1 MLQAGVVTTAR
12 RTLADRLSKPPYSNC
27 QELPTDEIKG
37 GNLQCLPDIGSG
49 ASRASLS
56 FKQKYMR
63 CHTSFLI
70 FLASLG
76 VGLPAWANEQLLQ
89 LPLEALL
96 DVEISSASRKPQVV
110 QSVAAAVFVISR
122 DDIARSGAS
131 SIPEAL
137 RLAPG
142 VEVARI
148 GNNRWAVSV
157 RGFNGRFA
165 NKLQVLKDGRSI
177 YSPLFS
183 GVMWEAEDAL
193 LDDIE
198 RIEVIRGPGAAMW
211 GSNAVNGVI
220 NIISRSASDT
230 PGTLAV
236 ASVGSNESGLVSV
249 RQAFRLAGGDIRLS
263 FKGFDRAPG
272 KSPDGTQGNDRWQ
285 AGRIGLRGDW
295 QAGDGARWTLL
306 GETHRTRADDRLD
319 YTRYN
324 VQPSQFDIDQ
334 RHTGTHLL
342 LRHEQPMP
350 DGGQM
355 DWQFSA
361 ETTDLNLQTLIRESR
376 QTYAGEFQRR
386 VPLGRH
392 ELTWGASYRY
402 SHDRLDITSPT
413 IFGADAFSRPHRDW
427 RNTSV
432 FVHDDYELVPGK
444 WRLSGGLRLDQ
455 DSWSG
460 LQVQPEIRLA
470 WTLDPATT
478 VWSSVSR
485 ATRTPSRLELDLPF
499 KFSETAAIPPWVP
512 AIVAV
517 RVAPEAGTL
526 VPEKVTSL
534 EFGFRQRVTK
544 ELSIDMGAFVSDY
557 TNMVSLMM
565 LAPRVVSPQLVN
577 ALIHSTNAAGART
590 HGFELAADW
599 RVVPAWRLQSHYS
612 RLHLLSPRLS
622 EPVAAA
628 AQDEWEGRVPR
639 HRFSL
644 LSSWTLRSGD
654 QLDIWLKHTSRLRNP
669 AVKGFTALDLHYAWR
684 VQPGFE
690 LALVGQN
697 LLKAR
702 HQEFVSDY
710 LPTVQTGIGRSISLK
725 GTWRF

>member
-1 MLQAGVVTTAR
+1 
-12 RTLADRLSKPPYSNC
+12 
-27 QELPTDEIKG
+27 
-37 GNLQCLPDIGSG
+37 
-49 ASRASLS
+49 
-56 FKQKYMR
+56 MR

-76 VGLPAWANEQLLQ
+76 VGLPARANEQLLQ

-96 DVEISSASRKPQVV
+96 ALEVSSASRKPQVV

-131 SIPEAL
+131 NIPEAL

-142 VEVARI
+142 VEVARM
-148 GNNRWAVSV
+148 GNNRWAVSI

-165 NKLQVLKDGRSI
+165 NKLLVLKDGRSV

-183 GVMWEAEDAL
+183 GVVWEAEDVL
-193 LDDIE
+193 LDDID

-230 PGTLAV
+230 PGTLAA

-249 RQAFRLAGGDIRLS
+249 RQGFRLAGGNIRLS

-319 YTRYN
+319 YTRYS
-324 VQPSQFDIDQ
+324 VQPAQFDIDQ
-334 RHTGTHLL
+334 RNTGTHLV

-350 DGGQM
+350 DGGQV
-355 DWQFSA
+355 DWQISA

-386 VPLGRH
+386 LPLGRH

-402 SHDRLDITSPT
+402 SHDRIEVTSPT
-413 IFGADAFSRPHRDW
+413 IFGANAFNRPHRDW
-427 RNTSV
+427 RNASV
-432 FVHDDYELVPGK
+432 FVHDDYELVPGE

-460 LQVQPEIRLA
+460 LQAQPDIRLV
-470 WTLDPATT
+470 WTPDPATT
-478 VWSSVSR
+478 VWSSLSR
-485 ATRTPSRLELDLPF
+485 ATRTPSRLELDVPF
-499 KFSETAAIPPWVP
+499 KFSETPAMAPFVP
-512 AIVAV
+512 AVSTV
-517 RVAPEAGTL
+517 RIAPEPGAL
-526 VPEKVTSL
+526 RPEKVTAFEL
-534 EFGFRQRVTK
+534 GFRQRLT
-544 ELSIDMGAFVSDY
+544 EQLSIDMSAFVSDY
-557 TNMVSLMM
+557 TDMVSLVM
-565 LAPRVVSPQLVN
+565 LAPQVVSPQLVN
-577 ALIHSTNAAGART
+577 ALFTNNNAARART

-599 RVVPAWRLQSHYS
+599 RVSPMWRVQSHYS
-612 RLHLLSPRLS
+612 RLYLRSPRLS
-622 EPVAAA
+622 EPAAAA

-639 HRFSL
+639 HRASL
-644 LSSWTLRSGD
+644 RSSWMLPRGNQFD
-654 QLDIWLKHTSRLRNP
+654 VWLKHTSRLNSP
-669 AVKGFTALDLHYAWR
+669 AVPAVTVLDMRYAWR
-684 VQPGFE
+684 VRPGFE

-697 LLKAR
+697 LLKAH

-710 LPTVQTGIGRSISLK
+710 VPVVQTDIGRSLTFK

>member
-1 MLQAGVVTTAR
+1 
-12 RTLADRLSKPPYSNC
+12 
-27 QELPTDEIKG
+27 
-37 GNLQCLPDIGSG
+37 
-49 ASRASLS
+49 
-56 FKQKYMR
+56 MR

-76 VGLPAWANEQLLQ
+76 AGLSARANEQLLQ
-89 LPLEALL
+89 LRLEALL
-96 DVEISSASRKPQVV
+96 ALEVSSASRKLQVV

-142 VEVARI
+142 VEVARM
-148 GNNRWAVSV
+148 GNNRWAVSI

-165 NKLQVLKDGRSI
+165 NKLLVLKDGRSV

-183 GVMWEAEDAL
+183 GVVWEAEDAL
-193 LDDIE
+193 LDDID
-198 RIEVIRGPGAAMW
+198 RIEVIRGSGAAMW

-236 ASVGSNESGLVSV
+236 ASVGSNQSGLVSV
-249 RQAFRLAGGDIRLS
+249 RQGFRLAGGDIRLS

-319 YTRYN
+319 YTRYSI
-324 VQPSQFDIDQ
+324 QPAQFDIDQ
-334 RHTGTHLL
+334 RNTGTHLL

-350 DGGQM
+350 DAGQL

-386 VPLGRH
+386 LPLGRH

-402 SHDRLDITSPT
+402 SHDRIDVTSPT
-413 IFGADAFSRPHRDW
+413 IFGANAFNRPHRDW
-427 RNTSV
+427 RNASV
-432 FVHDDYELVPGK
+432 FVHDDYELVPGE

-460 LQVQPEIRLA
+460 LQAQPDIRLV
-470 WTLDPATT
+470 WTPDSAAT
-478 VWSSVSR
+478 VWSSLSR
-485 ATRTPSRLELDLPF
+485 ATRTPSRLELDVPF
-499 KFSETAAIPPWVP
+499 KFSETPVMAPFVP
-512 AIVAV
+512 AVSTV
-517 RVAPEAGTL
+517 RIAPEPGAL
-526 VPEKVTSL
+526 HPEKVTAFEL
-534 EFGFRQRVTK
+534 GFRQRVT
-544 ELSIDMGAFVSDY
+544 EQLSIDMSVFFSDY
-557 TNMVSLMM
+557 TDMVSLVM
-565 LAPRVVSPQLVN
+565 LAPQVVSPHLVN
-577 ALIHSTNAAGART
+577 ALFTNNNAARART

-599 RVVPAWRLQSHYS
+599 RVNPMWRVQSHYS
-612 RLHLLSPRLS
+612 RLYLRSPRLS
-622 EPVAAA
+622 EPAAAA

-639 HRFSL
+639 HRASL
-644 LSSWTLRSGD
+644 HSSWMLPRGNQFD
-654 QLDIWLKHTSRLRNP
+654 VWLKHTSRLNSP
-669 AVKGFTALDLHYAWR
+669 AVPAVTVLDIRYAWR
-684 VQPGFE
+684 VRPGFE
-690 LALVGQN
+690 LSLVGQN

-710 LPTVQTGIGRSISLK
+710 VPIVQTDIGRSLTLK

>member
-1 MLQAGVVTTAR
+1 M
-12 RTLADRLSKPPYSNC
+12 
-27 QELPTDEIKG
+27 
-37 GNLQCLPDIGSG
+37 
-49 ASRASLS
+49 
-56 FKQKYMR
+56 
-63 CHTSFLI
+63 
-70 FLASLG
+70 
-76 VGLPAWANEQLLQ
+76 
-89 LPLEALL
+89 
-96 DVEISSASRKPQVV
+96 

-142 VEVARI
+142 VEVARMS
-148 GNNRWAVSV
+148 NNRWAVSI

-165 NKLQVLKDGRSI
+165 NKLLVLKDGRSV

-183 GVMWEAEDAL
+183 GVVWEAEDAL
-193 LDDIE
+193 LDDID
-198 RIEVIRGPGAAMW
+198 RIEVIRGSGAAMW

-236 ASVGSNESGLVSV
+236 ASVSSNQSGLVSV
-249 RQAFRLAGGDIRLS
+249 RQGFRLAGGDIRLS

-319 YTRYN
+319 YTRYSI
-324 VQPSQFDIDQ
+324 QPAQFDIDQ
-334 RHTGTHLL
+334 RNTGTHLL

-350 DGGQM
+350 DAGQV

-361 ETTDLNLQTLIRESR
+361 ETTALNLQTLIRESR

-386 VPLGRH
+386 LPLGRH

-402 SHDRLDITSPT
+402 SHDRIDVTSPT
-413 IFGADAFSRPHRDW
+413 IFGANAFNRPHRDW
-427 RNTSV
+427 RNASV
-432 FVHDDYELVPGK
+432 FVHDDYELVPGE

-460 LQVQPEIRLA
+460 LQTQPDIRLV
-470 WTLDPATT
+470 WTPDSAAT
-478 VWSSVSR
+478 VWSSLSR
-485 ATRTPSRLELDLPF
+485 VTRTPSRLELDVPF
-499 KFSETAAIPPWVP
+499 KFSETPVVAPFVP
-512 AIVAV
+512 AVSTV
-517 RVAPEAGTL
+517 RIAPEPGAL
-526 VPEKVTSL
+526 HPEKVTAFEL
-534 EFGFRQRVTK
+534 GFRQRVT
-544 ELSIDMGAFVSDY
+544 EQLSIDMSVFVSDY
-557 TNMVSLMM
+557 TDMVSLVM
-565 LAPRVVSPQLVN
+565 LAPQVVSPHLVN
-577 ALIHSTNAAGART
+577 ALFTNNNAARART

-599 RVVPAWRLQSHYS
+599 RVTPMWRVQSHYS
-612 RLHLLSPRLS
+612 RLYLRSPRLS
-622 EPVAAA
+622 EPAAAA

-639 HRFSL
+639 HRASL
-644 LSSWTLRSGD
+644 HSSWMLPRGNQFD
-654 QLDIWLKHTSRLRNP
+654 VWLKHTSRLNSP
-669 AVKGFTALDLHYAWR
+669 AVPAVTVLDIRYAWR
-684 VQPGFE
+684 VRPGFE
-690 LALVGQN
+690 LSLVGQN

-710 LPTVQTGIGRSISLK
+710 VPIVQTDIGRSLTLK

>member
-1 MLQAGVVTTAR
+1 
-12 RTLADRLSKPPYSNC
+12 
-27 QELPTDEIKG
+27 
-37 GNLQCLPDIGSG
+37 
-49 ASRASLS
+49 
-56 FKQKYMR
+56 MR

-76 VGLPAWANEQLLQ
+76 AGLPARANEQLLQ

-96 DVEISSASRKPQVV
+96 ALEVSSASRKLQVV

-142 VEVARI
+142 VEVARM
-148 GNNRWAVSV
+148 GNNRWAVSI

-165 NKLQVLKDGRSI
+165 NKLLVLKDGRSV

-183 GVMWEAEDAL
+183 GVVWEAEDAL
-193 LDDIE
+193 LDDID
-198 RIEVIRGPGAAMW
+198 RIEVIRGSGAAMW

-236 ASVGSNESGLVSV
+236 ASVGSNQSGLVSV
-249 RQAFRLAGGDIRLS
+249 RQGFRLAGGDIRLS

-272 KSPDGTQGNDRWQ
+272 KSPDGTPGNDRWQ

-319 YTRYN
+319 YTRYS
-324 VQPSQFDIDQ
+324 VQPAQFDIDQ
-334 RHTGTHLL
+334 RNTGTHLL

-350 DGGQM
+350 DAGQL

-386 VPLGRH
+386 LPLGRH

-402 SHDRLDITSPT
+402 SHDRIDVTSPT
-413 IFGADAFSRPHRDW
+413 IFGANAFNRPHRDW
-427 RNTSV
+427 RNASV
-432 FVHDDYELVPGK
+432 FVHDDYELVPGE

-460 LQVQPEIRLA
+460 LQAQPDIRLV
-470 WTLDPATT
+470 WTPDSAAT
-478 VWSSVSR
+478 VWSSLSR
-485 ATRTPSRLELDLPF
+485 ATRTPSRLELDVPF
-499 KFSETAAIPPWVP
+499 KFSETPAMAPFVP
-512 AIVAV
+512 AVSTV
-517 RVAPEAGTL
+517 RIAPEPGAL
-526 VPEKVTSL
+526 HPEKVTAFEL
-534 EFGFRQRVTK
+534 GFRQRVN
-544 ELSIDMGAFVSDY
+544 EQLSIDMSAFVSDY
-557 TNMVSLMM
+557 TDMVSLVM
-565 LAPRVVSPQLVN
+565 LAPQVVSPQLVN
-577 ALIHSTNAAGART
+577 ALFTNNNAARART

-599 RVVPAWRLQSHYS
+599 RVNPMWRVQSHYS
-612 RLHLLSPRLS
+612 RLYLRSPRLS
-622 EPVAAA
+622 EPAAAA

-639 HRFSL
+639 HRASL
-644 LSSWTLRSGD
+644 HSSWMLPRGNQFD
-654 QLDIWLKHTSRLRNP
+654 VWLKHTSRLNSP
-669 AVKGFTALDLHYAWR
+669 AVPAVTVLDIRYAWR
-684 VQPGFE
+684 VRPGFE
-690 LALVGQN
+690 LSLVGQN

-710 LPTVQTGIGRSISLK
+710 VPIVQTDIGRSLTLK

>member
-1 MLQAGVVTTAR
+1 
-12 RTLADRLSKPPYSNC
+12 
-27 QELPTDEIKG
+27 
-37 GNLQCLPDIGSG
+37 
-49 ASRASLS
+49 
-56 FKQKYMR
+56 MR
-63 CHTSFLI
+63 CHTPFLI
-70 FLASLG
+70 LFASLG
-76 VGLPAWANEQLLQ
+76 VALAARANEQLLQ
-89 LPLEALL
+89 LPMEALL
-96 DVEISSASRKPQVV
+96 AIEISSASRKPQVV

-131 SIPEAL
+131 NIPEAL

-148 GNNRWAVSV
+148 GNNRWAVSI

-165 NKLQVLKDGRSI
+165 NKLLVLKDGRSI

-183 GVMWEAEDAL
+183 GVVWEAEDTL

-230 PGTLAV
+230 LGTQAV
-236 ASVGSNESGLVSV
+236 ASVGRHESGLVSL
-249 RQAFRLAGGDIRLS
+249 RQGFKLAGGDIRLS
-263 FKGFDRAPG
+263 FKGFDMAPG
-272 KSPDGTQGNDRWQ
+272 KSSDGTPGNDRWQ

-295 QAGDGARWTLL
+295 QAGDGARWTML

-324 VQPSQFDIDQ
+324 AVPAQFDIDE
-334 RHTGTHLL
+334 RHTGTHLV
-342 LRHEQPMP
+342 LRHEQPMA
-350 DGGQM
+350 DGGQV

-386 VPLGRH
+386 LPLGRH

-402 SHDRLDITSPT
+402 SRDRLEVTSPT
-413 IFGADAFSRPHRDW
+413 IFGVGAFSQPRRNW
-427 RNTSV
+427 RNASV
-432 FVHDDYELVPGK
+432 FVHNDYALVPGE

-460 LQVQPEIRLA
+460 LQAQPDIRLA
-470 WTLDPATT
+470 WTPDPATT
-478 VWSSVSR
+478 VWSSLSR
-485 ATRTPSRLELDLPF
+485 ATRTPSRLELDVPF
-499 KFSETAAIPPWVP
+499 KFSETPAIPPYIP
-512 AIVAV
+512 GITTL
-517 RVAPEAGTL
+517 RLAPESGTL
-526 VPEKVTSL
+526 RPEKVTAL
-534 EFGFRQRVTK
+534 ELGFRQRVT
-544 ELSIDMGAFVSDY
+544 EQLSIDMSAFVSDY
-557 TNMVSLMM
+557 TGMVSLVM
-565 LAPRVVSPQLVN
+565 LAPQVVSPQLVN
-577 ALIHSTNAAGART
+577 AIFTNNNAARART

-599 RVVPAWRLQSHYS
+599 RVSPAWRVQSHYS
-612 RLHLLSPRLS
+612 RLYLSSPRLS
-622 EPVAAA
+622 DPAAAA

-639 HRFSL
+639 HRVSL
-644 LSSWTLRSGD
+644 RSSWMLPRGN
-654 QLDIWLKHTSRLRNP
+654 QLDVWLKHTSRLNSP
-669 AVKGFTALDLHYAWR
+669 AVPAVTVLDLRYAWR
-684 VQPGFE
+684 VRPGFE

-702 HQEFVSDY
+702 HQEFVADY
-710 LPTVQTGIGRSISLK
+710 VPIVQTDIGRSLTLK